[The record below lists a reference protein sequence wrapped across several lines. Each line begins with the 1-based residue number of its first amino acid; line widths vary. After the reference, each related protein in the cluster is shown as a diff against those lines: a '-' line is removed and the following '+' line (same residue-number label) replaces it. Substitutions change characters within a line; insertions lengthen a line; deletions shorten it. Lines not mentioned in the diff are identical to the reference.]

1 MDIKDQTIKARSA
14 TFLRL
19 NNYLQQLLRRA
30 EVDRAVSFGVLA
42 KIWGIGAGPVTA
54 ILIAIKFTQEL
65 QGYYYTFATLLAL
78 QVFVELGLGTVI
90 IQFASHEWSQ
100 LDMDK
105 SGQIIGDRNALSRL
119 ASLAGVAS
127 KWYTIGGI
135 IAILGLGVGG
145 YIFFSGSPDS
155 NVNWV
160 APWFLLC
167 LLTGIDICLV
177 PIWSLLEGCN
187 QVASLYTYR
196 FIQGVLTSLSVWIA
210 ILSGAGL
217 WTVLVAST
225 VSLFCAFVFLRS
237 RYWIFLKTLLFS
249 KTTGP
254 RISWR
259 IDILPMQWRIALS
272 WISGYFVFSLFTP
285 VLFKFHGPVVAGQMG
300 MTWSLIG
307 AIGAISTSWISPK
320 VPRFGMLIAQRKYKE
335 LDHLFW
341 RVTKIVMG
349 ITLLIAFAVWVLVYM
364 LNTLDFHLAKRL
376 AARLL
381 PPLPTGLFLLAQV
394 FLISSIPFSSYLRAH
409 KKEPLMFL
417 SVLAGILTGLSTLIL
432 GKYYSAT
439 GMAIGYLSIN
449 MLLIPFVFL
458 TWYRCRA
465 AWHAPVN
472 VQ

>member
-1 MDIKDQTIKARSA
+1 M
-14 TFLRL
+14 LRKFTSFSGVL
-19 NNYLQQLLRRA
+19 NRLLNRL
-30 EVDRAVSFGVLA
+30 EVDRAVSFGILA

-54 ILIAIKFTQEL
+54 ILIAIKFTPEL
-65 QGYYYTFATLLAL
+65 QGYYYTFATILAL

-100 LDMDK
+100 LGLDK

-119 ASLAGVAS
+119 VSLTGVAS
-127 KWYTIGGI
+127 KWYSIGGI
-135 IAILGLGVGG
+135 IAIFGLGAGG
-145 YIFFSGSPDS
+145 YVFFSGSPNS
-155 NVNWV
+155 TVNWV

-187 QVASLYTYR
+187 QVARLYTYR

-210 ILSGAGL
+210 ILLGARL
-217 WTVLVAST
+217 WTVPVAST
-225 VSLFCAFVFLRS
+225 VSLFCTVIFLRS
-237 RYWIFLKTLLFS
+237 RYWPFLKTLLFS
-249 KTTGP
+249 NTTGP

-259 IDILPMQWRIALS
+259 TDILPMQWRIALS

-307 AIGAISTSWISPK
+307 TIGAISTSWISPK
-320 VPRFGMLIAQRKYKE
+320 VPRFGMLIAQKKYEE

-341 RVTKIVMG
+341 RITKIVIG
-349 ITLLIAFAVWVLVYM
+349 ITILIVFAIWFLVYM

-381 PPLPTGLFLLAQV
+381 PPVPTGLFLSAQI
-394 FLISSIPFSSYLRAH
+394 FLIASLPFSSYLRAH

-458 TWYRCRA
+458 IWYRCRA
-465 AWHAPVN
+465 VWHTPLGT
-472 VQ
+472 Q